1 MCDCRL
7 VSVYVRSHT
16 YSQCVYVYV
25 SMFVFKYVY
34 CIVYSHR
41 NVPSQSG
48 SLSLSIMFGVLLLP
62 VDATTRPCPA
72 PPLLAPPSSPPMLT
86 HAHPLPLP
94 HNIIIYASKM
104 T

>member
-16 YSQCVYVYV
+16 YIQCVCLYV
-25 SMFVFKYVY
+25 SMFVCKYVY

-72 PPLLAPPSSPPMLT
+72 PPLLAPPSSPPLLT

-94 HNIIIYASKM
+94 HNIIIYASKI